1 MYQIRKAAPND
12 ALGITIVNIYTWKT
26 TYSGLM
32 PDDAI
37 DLRIAELKE
46 RAEKCKADI
55 EQNNNFIV
63 AEVDHTIVGFCVY
76 GKARNDNFKESG
88 EIFALYALKGF
99 QGMGI
104 GKALFL
110 AGVNELR
117 IRENTSM
124 IINCLQGNPALEFY
138 KHMGGKIAGQRQDEI
153 KGKKITED
161 IIYYKDINSIC
172 RADERFCPVAD

>member
-1 MYQIRKAAPND
+1 MYQIRKATPDD

-32 PDDAI
+32 PEDVI
-37 DLRIAELKE
+37 DSRIVELKE

-55 EQNNNFIV
+55 ELNDNFIV
-63 AEVDHTIVGFCVY
+63 AVVDHTIVGFCVY
-76 GKARNDNFKESG
+76 GKSRNDTYHDSG

-99 QGMGI
+99 QGAGI

-110 AGVNELR
+110 AGVNELLV
-117 IRENTSM
+117 RESTSM

-138 KHMGGKIAGQRQDEI
+138 KHMGGKVVGKRQDEI
-153 KGKKITED
+153 KGTIITEN
-161 IIYYKDINSIC
+161 IIYYKDLNSIL
-172 RADERFCPVAD
+172 PS